1 MDLQSAEKLM
11 QDALKHLE
19 AEFVKMQVGRAS
31 TAMVEGVLVDAYGMT
46 QPVKNIASLSTPDAK
61 SILIQPWDKSVLSA
75 IENGIR
81 ERSDLGL
88 NPMNDGNV
96 VRIVL
101 PQPTEERRK
110 ELVKV
115 ASAKGEETKIS
126 IRNARQKVHG
136 SIKDQLKEKE
146 ISEDEAKA
154 MEKELQEVVDQ
165 MNKKIDEMVKAKE
178 KDIMTV

>member
-1 MDLQSAEKLM
+1 M

-19 AEFVKMQVGRAS
+19 GEFVKMQVGRAS
-31 TAMVEGVLVDAYGMT
+31 TAMVEGVLVTAYGTT
-46 QPVKNIASLSTPDAK
+46 QPLRNIASISTPDPK
-61 SILIQPWDKSVLSA
+61 SIMVQPWDKSVLSS
-75 IENGIR
+75 IESAIR

-96 VRIVL
+96 VRINL

-115 ASAKGEETKIS
+115 AYAKGEEAKIS
-126 IRNARQKVHG
+126 IRNARHKVHT

-154 MEKELQEVVDQ
+154 MENELQEVVDR

-178 KDIMTV
+178 KDILTV